1 MIRTIVAALLLSVP
15 ASAATYAVQDGNGV
29 ILNCIAWDG
38 ITPWTPPAGTTAVLA
53 PACSI
58 AQPPAPVPQVIS
70 IAQAKA
76 ALAAAGLLDT
86 ANAAVAATGAN
97 SQTSIAWQYATEF
110 HRDSPNIAAVAAAL
124 GLTSAQVD
132 ALFVAAAQITF

>member
-1 MIRTIVAALLLSVP
+1 MIRMTIAALLLAAP
-15 ASAATYAVQDGNGV
+15 ASAATYAVQDGSGTT
-29 ILNCIAWDG
+29 LNCVAWDG
-38 ITPWTPPAGTTAVLA
+38 VTPWTPPAGTTVVMA

-58 AQPPAPVPQVIS
+58 AQQPAPVPQVIS

-76 ALAAAGLLDT
+76 ALAAAGLLDA

-132 ALFVAAAQITF
+132 ALFVTAAQITF